1 MSAKTEKLSI
11 TVPKEL
17 AEKLREMVPSG
28 KISAFVA
35 DAVDGK
41 LQMEKQRIGLE
52 VGRGA
57 WKDEDHPDLETPEDT
72 QRFIRE
78 IRGRDIERLERLKRL
93 WDEE

>member
-17 AEKLREMVPSG
+17 ASRLREMVPQG
-28 KISAFVA
+28 KISSFIA
-35 DAVDGK
+35 DALEYK
-41 LQMEKQRIGLE
+41 LQMERQRIGLE
-52 VGRGA
+52 IGRGA
-57 WKDEDHPDLETPEDT
+57 WKDEDHPDLMTPEDT

-78 IRGRDIERLERLKRL
+78 IRDRDLERLERLRKL